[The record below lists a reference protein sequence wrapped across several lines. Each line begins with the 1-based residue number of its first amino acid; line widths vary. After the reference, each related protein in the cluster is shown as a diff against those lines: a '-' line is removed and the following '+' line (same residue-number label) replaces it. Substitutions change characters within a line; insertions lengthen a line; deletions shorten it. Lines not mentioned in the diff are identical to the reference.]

1 MSALAETDIWILTN
15 DVKKKKK
22 KKHVFLFVC
31 FLQKKNP
38 VKKNKKNK
46 KNYTP
51 IPWFNKLLN
60 RL

>member
-15 DVKKKKK
+15 DVKKKQN
-22 KKHVFLFVC
+22 VFLFVC

>member
-15 DVKKKKK
+15 DVKKK

-38 VKKNKKNK
+38 VKKTKKKQK
-46 KNYTP
+46 KLHTHP
-51 IPWFNKLLN
+51 MIQ
-60 RL
+60 